1 MVTVSIQNN
10 PSNLDTNG
18 IDKSVH
24 IVEQVKAMR
33 GGFNRRFGRGGAH
46 TFRHRGRPTPN
57 TETNSK
63 LVHVCVK
70 DIYQNMLI
78 SQITHLGVCRQ
89 TTCGGRKTERSHKH
103 LEGDNKRPMGV
114 KHLNWLSDRFAVGTP
129 ARGMPTHS
137 TILVEQSQLI
147 VEEVQ
152 KL

>member
-24 IVEQVKAMR
+24 IMEQVKAMR
-33 GGFNRRFGRGGAH
+33 STISKKSRGGAS
-46 TFRHRGRPTPN
+46 TDDSEGAEPRPSDTG
-57 TETNSK
+57 TG
-63 LVHVCVK
+63 
-70 DIYQNMLI
+70 QW
-78 SQITHLGVCRQ
+78 
-89 TTCGGRKTERSHKH
+89 SHKQ
-103 LEGDNKRPMGV
+103 LEGDNKWPMGV